1 MPARRHKMVDY
12 LPYMHTYKWV
22 LQSRRPKPVA
32 SYVTIVKTYDNYTWG
47 FNILSLVV
55 KFFLLLLVQNMW
67 SKVSGGANPQD
78 YIYEGQQATG

>member
-1 MPARRHKMVDY
+1 MPAHRHKMVDY

-32 SYVTIVKTYDNYTWG
+32 SHGPYVTTYDNYTWG

-78 YIYEGQQATG
+78 YIYEGRQATG